1 MMPPGEEY
9 ILVEE
14 FARILKLEGWFT
26 LEEDRVKTA
35 QVQDGATNPDL
46 LKQKESA
53 TVMYCLDT
61 LKRFENMPLEKIKE
75 IAFEV
80 GLLGTAGIDYT
91 NPDRRYSLKSLP
103 GEQFTGL
110 QMLVFMYVGFK
121 KIDPT
126 VNTGLDFED
135 AYEMALKLYENK

>member
-1 MMPPGEEY
+1 MISTGEEY

-26 LEEDRVKTA
+26 LEEDGVQA
-35 QVQDGATNPDL
+35 EQVPEGATNSDL

-61 LKRFENMPLEKIKE
+61 LKRFDNMPLEKIKE

-80 GLLGTAGIDYT
+80 GLVGTAGIDYT
-91 NPDRRYSLKSLP
+91 KSDRRYSLKSLP

-126 VNTGLDFED
+126 VNTGLDFEN
-135 AYEMALKLYENK
+135 AYQSALRLYEQK

>member
-1 MMPPGEEY
+1 MMPPGDQY

-26 LEEDRVKTA
+26 LEEDRV
-35 QVQDGATNPDL
+35 QEGATNPDL

-53 TVMYCLDT
+53 TVMYCLDS
-61 LKRFENMPLEKIKE
+61 LKRFENMPVEKIKE

-91 NPDRRYSLKSLP
+91 KPDRRYSLKSLP

-135 AYEMALKLYENK
+135 AYKTAMKLFNTKE

>member
-1 MMPPGEEY
+1 
-9 ILVEE
+9 
-14 FARILKLEGWFT
+14 
-26 LEEDRVKTA
+26 
-35 QVQDGATNPDL
+35 
-46 LKQKESA
+46 
-53 TVMYCLDT
+53 MYCLDT

-80 GLLGTAGIDYT
+80 GLLGTEGIDYT
-91 NPDRRYSLKSLP
+91 KPDRRYSLKSLP
-103 GEQFTGL
+103 GEHFTGL

-135 AYEMALKLYENK
+135 AYQTALKLLEA

>member
-1 MMPPGEEY
+1 
-9 ILVEE
+9 
-14 FARILKLEGWFT
+14 
-26 LEEDRVKTA
+26 
-35 QVQDGATNPDL
+35 VQEGATNADL
-46 LKQKESA
+46 LKEKESA

-61 LKRFENMPLEKIKE
+61 LKRFENMPVEKIKE

-80 GLLGTAGIDYT
+80 GLVGTAGIDYT
-91 NPDRRYSLKSLP
+91 KPDSRYSLKSLP

-135 AYEMALKLYENK
+135 AYQTALKLLKG

>member
-1 MMPPGEEY
+1 MP
-9 ILVEE
+9 
-14 FARILKLEGWFT
+14 T
-26 LEEDRVKTA
+26 
-35 QVQDGATNPDL
+35 
-46 LKQKESA
+46 
-53 TVMYCLDT
+53 
-61 LKRFENMPLEKIKE
+61 EKIKE

-80 GLLGTAGIDYT
+80 GLLGTSGIDYT
-91 NPDRRYSLKSLP
+91 KPDRRYSLKSLP

-135 AYEMALKLYENK
+135 AYQAALKVYENN